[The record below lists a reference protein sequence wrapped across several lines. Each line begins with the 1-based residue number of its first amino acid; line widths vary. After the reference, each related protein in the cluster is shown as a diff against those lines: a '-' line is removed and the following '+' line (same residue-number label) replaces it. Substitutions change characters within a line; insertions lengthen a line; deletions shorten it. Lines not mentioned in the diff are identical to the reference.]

1 MNAVHRGGGE
11 QQKNTNL
18 EANLDKLDRFLTK
31 FDANKIEYG
40 KVFYQLGKV
49 SVQIKTSI
57 FTFLKI
63 I

>member
-11 QQKNTNL
+11 QQKNTNM
-18 EANLDKLDRFLTK
+18 EANLDKLDMFPTK
-31 FDANKIEYG
+31 FNANKIEYG

-49 SVQIKTSI
+49 SIQIKTSI

>member
-31 FDANKIEYG
+31 FDSYKIESG
-40 KVFYQLGKV
+40 QVFYQIGKV
-49 SVQIKTSI
+49 SVQIKT
-57 FTFLKI
+57 
-63 I
+63 